1 MEKQIIAMCGTDI
14 FTIFM
19 YIKANILWITLI
31 TPPHVPVDVELNRLM
46 SMRQE
51 VHARLLL
58 EITVVSQI
66 ENV

>member
-1 MEKQIIAMCGTDI
+1 MEKRIIAMCGTDT

-31 TPPHVPVDVELNRLM
+31 TSPHVPVDAELNRLM
-46 SMRQE
+46 NSRLE
-51 VHARLLL
+51 VPVRLLL
-58 EITVVSQI
+58 EIMVVSQI